1 MDLDNVVGLTGAS
14 LVSGLSRAVLRLR
27 LETVIEGVTPST
39 VEAIAAFL
47 ERGLD
52 FIGLVDDV
60 DVDGTPWTWGVASW
74 EQLPNAFGG
83 AEPASKT
90 AMIREDIV
98 REGGDF
104 LRCTLTHELAHL
116 LDPIGGSDAEDAKS
130 WGERD
135 RECWAEADACAFMRD
150 KSFRSP
156 GITNELLFEV
166 YFDLLS
172 QFFP

>member
-1 MDLDNVVGLTGAS
+1 MV
-14 LVSGLSRAVLRLR
+14 
-27 LETVIEGVTPST
+27 
-39 VEAIAAFL
+39 
-47 ERGLD
+47 
-52 FIGLVDDV
+52 
-60 DVDGTPWTWGVASW
+60 
-74 EQLPNAFGG
+74 
-83 AEPASKT
+83 
-90 AMIREDIV
+90 REDIV

-135 RECWAEADACAFMRD
+135 RECWAEAVACAFMRD

-172 QFFP
+172 QFFL